1 MRRPSHATVVAYLAL
16 FVALGG
22 TAAAA
27 TGGTF
32 VLGRSNY
39 ESGGASLSTLS
50 GSPLTLNAP
59 TGKAPLAVNQRVQI
73 NNLNAQYVGGR
84 TATQLGVRQMLSFDA
99 SNHAAVTGSNWQYV
113 SSAPSLTFPDK
124 TTAALVTG
132 TVSYTTTDSN
142 QAFGFVG
149 VCSQAAG
156 HAPTTVR
163 SVAITVNPG
172 MTVPATVS
180 AVLTGLTGTYSVGL
194 CAKLESANVAHSLGE
209 GSILVSETTSP

>member
-32 VLGRSNY
+32 VLGRANY

-59 TGKAPLAVNQRVQI
+59 TGKAPFAVNQRVQV

-84 TATQLGVRQMLSFDA
+84 TASQLGVRQMLSFDA
-99 SNHAAVTGSNWQYV
+99 SNHAAVTGANWQYV
-113 SSAPSLTFPDK
+113 SSAPSLTFTDK
-124 TTAALVTG
+124 KTAALVTG
-132 TVSYTTTDSN
+132 TVSYSTTDSN
-142 QAFGFVG
+142 GAFGFLS

-156 HAPTTVR
+156 HAPTNVR
-163 SVAITVNPG
+163 SVAVSVNPG
-172 MTVPATVS
+172 MTVPVAVS
-180 AVLTGLTGTYSVGL
+180 AVLTGLRGKYSVGL

-209 GSILVSETTSP
+209 GSILVTETQ